1 MPEKLELVSWENA
14 GISNNFIFRLA
25 LDDIEICQE
34 QLEILLDVKIA
45 KIDFKEHEKE
55 YEHDKFQKG
64 VRLDIYIQDKDG
76 TAYDLEMQVGENEKE
91 YLPCRT
97 RYYQSKM
104 DGELLAKG
112 KSYRY
117 LKNTIIIFICT
128 KYFLVPTIILLDTGY
143 IKVKLLVSSIKSAY
157 ISLEYAILVV

>member
-34 QLEILLDVKIA
+34 QLEVLLDVKIS

-97 RYYQSKM
+97 RSLNM
-104 DGELLAKG
+104 
-112 KSYRY
+112 
-117 LKNTIIIFICT
+117 
-128 KYFLVPTIILLDTGY
+128 
-143 IKVKLLVSSIKSAY
+143 SSSMQ
-157 ISLEYAILVV
+157 